1 MKSYLVH
8 APDIE
13 VFCMASLYH
22 DGTSALILVDA
33 NGERVATAS
42 TNLRDVILPW
52 NQVLIKDY
60 TENEGVLATLVN
72 DEIVEVIKNNIVFDM
87 NSGLTFPVATVID
100 KNVIRDLKKLRKEYR
115 IYTGEVLRSG

>member
-13 VFCMASLYH
+13 VFAMASLYH